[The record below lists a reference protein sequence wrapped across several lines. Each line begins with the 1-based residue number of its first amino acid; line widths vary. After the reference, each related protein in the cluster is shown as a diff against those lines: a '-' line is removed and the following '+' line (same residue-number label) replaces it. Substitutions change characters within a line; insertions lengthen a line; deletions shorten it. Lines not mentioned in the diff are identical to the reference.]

1 MFISPIRRVIVLMG
15 WQESLEQPLVSQ
27 SKDRFCRHKHL
38 NMMWMLLSGPLL
50 TELLLIALHLLSN
63 TPEVPGS

>member
-27 SKDRFCRHKHL
+27 SKDRFFRRTHL
-38 NMMWMLLSGPLL
+38 NTMWTLLSGPLL
-50 TELLLIALHLLSN
+50 TELLLVALHLLSN
-63 TPEVPGS
+63 TPEAPGS